1 LIKNGLPSKKESRAI
16 QRVRS
21 RIVQFVVRSRESVVI
36 YIEDCETEKQNGIEK
51 EEEKN
56 GERRFYVIFKGSS
69 LLVCF
74 VLGSI

>member
-1 LIKNGLPSKKESRAI
+1 MIKNGLPSKKERAI

-21 RIVQFVVRSRESVVI
+21 RVVQFVLRSREPSVVI

-69 LLVCF
+69 
-74 VLGSI
+74 

>member
-1 LIKNGLPSKKESRAI
+1 
-16 QRVRS
+16 
-21 RIVQFVVRSRESVVI
+21 VVRSREPSVVI

-69 LLVCF
+69 
-74 VLGSI
+74 